1 MAKNPTLA
9 ASVSPC
15 AIALR
20 SGLALTLDSWD
31 NHAKSLNPQS
41 ALVATGVM
49 TQGFSRSEAEE
60 GFMGNIGS
68 ISSIAF
74 LAGRAIAG
82 CFFLMNGFNHFAKL
96 SMMTGYAKSKSI
108 PAPAVAVGGT
118 GVLLLLGGAS
128 LLLGYHPTIGAGL
141 LVIFLL
147 GTSFG
152 IHNFWSVQDPMAK
165 MGEMTH
171 FLKNMALLGLVLMT
185 LVIPRPWPVSL
196 GR

>member
-1 MAKNPTLA
+1 MMP
-9 ASVSPC
+9 
-15 AIALR
+15 
-20 SGLALTLDSWD
+20 
-31 NHAKSLNPQS
+31 
-41 ALVATGVM
+41 
-49 TQGFSRSEAEE
+49 GFSGSEVKE

-68 ISSIAF
+68 FSSIAF
-74 LAGRAIAG
+74 LAGRLIAG
-82 CFFLMNGFNHFAKL
+82 CFFLMNGFNHFTKL
-96 SMMTGYAKSKSI
+96 SMMTGYAKSKSV

-152 IHNFWSVQDPMAK
+152 IHNFWAVQDPMAK

-171 FLKNMALLGLVLMT
+171 FLKNMALLGLLLMT